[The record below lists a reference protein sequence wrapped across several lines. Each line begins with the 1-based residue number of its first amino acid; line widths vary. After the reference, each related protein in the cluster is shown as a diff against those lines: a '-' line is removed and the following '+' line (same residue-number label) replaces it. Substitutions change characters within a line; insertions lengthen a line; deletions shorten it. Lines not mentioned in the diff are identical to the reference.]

1 MLPPKSLL
9 TPGPWTAKG
18 NTVKDG
24 YGKPIA
30 TVFCRNA
37 TAHAYWIA
45 HLPEFVA
52 GFNESQAIAEF
63 QKDVETLRDEI
74 RDLKEQ
80 LLIAKDQIEDL
91 RDERTS
97 AKIELEQAEDAIV
110 DLKSTIRTLTLVNAP
125 EHV

>member
-18 NTVKDG
+18 NTIKDG

-37 TAHAYWIA
+37 TAHAYWFA
-45 HLPEFVA
+45 HLPEFIA

-63 QKDVETLRDEI
+63 QKDVDTLRDEI
-74 RDLKEQ
+74 RDLKAQ
-80 LLIAKDQIEDL
+80 LSIAKDQIEDANEERNSAEADLDSANAEIDEL
-91 RDERTS
+91 RAALRS
-97 AKIELEQAEDAIV
+97 
-110 DLKSTIRTLTLVNAP
+110 P
-125 EHV
+125 EHI